1 MNTLVAK
8 KEALSLEYQKKKD
21 EQEKQIADAKVLLN
35 MTEDKCILL
44 DSEKLKLEVQLSSK
58 IKMLKELE

>member
-1 MNTLVAK
+1 M
-8 KEALSLEYQKKKD
+8 EYQKKKD